1 MPPEPG
7 LPLAEEGPPAEG
19 HAELLIA
26 PPAGPR
32 LFEQVWLPEGKP
44 KASVAVVHGLGEH
57 SGRYAPLAD
66 DLTRHGYAVH
76 ALDLRGHGR
85 SEGERAYVTSFG
97 AYLDDLQRFLA
108 KVRKPGEPLFVLG
121 HSMGGT
127 IVTLAAIARGL
138 DADGVI
144 LSGPA
149 LPDGRQ
155 PPRMM
160 RLAVGVLAKVAPH
173 TALIRLDANLI
184 SRDPEVVERYL
195 ADPLVYHGRLRAG
208 FLAAFMRALARI
220 ARDMERF
227 DVPLLILHGSED
239 RLASPEGSR
248 ALRSRAGS
256 DDVTFKLYRGLY
268 HEVLNEPERDRVLKD
283 VVEWLDAHVGEEARG
298 PRLETG

>member
-1 MPPEPG
+1 MPDIG
-7 LPLAEEGPPAEG
+7 LPIAEEGPPAEG

-32 LFEQVWLPEGKP
+32 LFEQSWLPDGEP
-44 KASVAVVHGLGEH
+44 KAAVAVVHGLGEH

-66 DLTRHGYAVH
+66 ELTGHGYAVH

-97 AYLDDLQRFLA
+97 AYLDDLQRFMA
-108 KVRKPGEPLFVLG
+108 RVRRPGQPLFVLG

-127 IVTLAAIARGL
+127 IVTLAEVARGL
-138 DADGVI
+138 EATGVI

-149 LPDGRQ
+149 LPGGNQ
-155 PPRMM
+155 PARAMQAAI
-160 RLAVGVLAKVAPH
+160 RVLAKVAPR
-173 TALIRLDANLI
+173 TPISRLDPNLI
-184 SRDPEVVERYL
+184 SRDPEVVERYMV
-195 ADPLVYHGRLRAG
+195 DPLVYHGRLRAG
-208 FLAAFMRALARI
+208 FIAAFMRALARI
-220 ARDMERF
+220 DRDMERF
-227 DVPLLILHGSED
+227 DLPLLILHGSED

-268 HEVLNEPERDRVLKD
+268 HEVLNEPERARVLKD
-283 VVEWLDAHVGEEARG
+283 VIEWLDAHVQEARG
-298 PRLETG
+298 SGLEA

>member
-1 MPPEPG
+1 MPPDAG
-7 LPLAEEGPPAEG
+7 LPIAEEGPPAEG
-19 HAELLIA
+19 HEELLIA

-32 LFEQVWLPEGKP
+32 LFEQSWLPDGAA

-66 DLTRHGYAVH
+66 ELTRHGYAVH

-108 KVRKPGEPLFVLG
+108 RVRRPGEPLFVLG

-127 IVTLAAIARGL
+127 IVTLAAIARGIE
-138 DADGVI
+138 AEGIV

-155 PPRMM
+155 PSWLQRSVI
-160 RLAVGVLAKVAPH
+160 RVLARVAPR
-173 TALIRLDANLI
+173 TPLMRLDANLI

-195 ADPLVYHGRLRAG
+195 VDPLVYHGRLRAG
-208 FLAAFMRALARI
+208 FIAAFMRALARI
-220 ARDMERF
+220 GRDMERF
-227 DVPLLILHGSED
+227 DLPLLILHGSED

-248 ALRSRAGS
+248 MLRSRAGS

-268 HEVLNEPERDRVLKD
+268 HEVLNEPERARVLKD
-283 VVEWLDAHVGEEARG
+283 VIEWLDAHVGEG
-298 PRLETG
+298 